1 MCVIERKKQQ
11 MKNKYY
17 IRIHTVYAW
26 YTHELFSTIFVKL
39 HCLYK
44 KLRIWITRSFNSR
57 ERFYKINYTCM
68 DHKFN
73 IFLIYSLDVIYLNK
87 EFFYLSEFDAKLR
100 LNFLT
105 ARENAGGSYPIPG
118 A

>member
-1 MCVIERKKQQ
+1 
-11 MKNKYY
+11 
-17 IRIHTVYAW
+17 
-26 YTHELFSTIFVKL
+26 
-39 HCLYK
+39 
-44 KLRIWITRSFNSR
+44 
-57 ERFYKINYTCM
+57 M